1 MMADSE
7 IEVTVGTGAVLPG
20 VSVTFRQR
28 WSNRADDVV
37 APAATAAGGMEELD
51 ARLAA
56 SEELDALTSRA
67 ILVSAASGLASKRR
81 LLGRVVAEAVLDD
94 AAIDDATVL
103 TSILERIDA
112 LHVRALEEVRR
123 AEVIVDASGERRRAH
138 PAAEKELH
146 MQVTEAANG
155 YPSAV
160 IRALISEGLLS
171 GTVSWGGH
179 AIVSG
184 LTDTG
189 ELLLEWLS
197 EEE

>member
-1 MMADSE
+1 
-7 IEVTVGTGAVLPG
+7 
-20 VSVTFRQR
+20 
-28 WSNRADDVV
+28 
-37 APAATAAGGMEELD
+37 
-51 ARLAA
+51 
-56 SEELDALTSRA
+56 
-67 ILVSAASGLASKRR
+67 
-81 LLGRVVAEAVLDD
+81 
-94 AAIDDATVL
+94 
-103 TSILERIDA
+103 
-112 LHVRALEEVRR
+112 
-123 AEVIVDASGERRRAH
+123 
-138 PAAEKELH
+138 

-160 IRALISEGLLS
+160 IRALIGEGLLS